1 MYDMSLGGKI
11 INGLREIFS
20 GPQIIIK
27 ANVQVLAPSDILKD
41 RCALITGGTSGIGL
55 AIAKGFI
62 EAGANVVITGRNQE
76 RAAAV
81 AQKLCEETKTEGEI
95 FGLELNNKDI
105 SSFERR
111 FSEACKLTGSGI
123 DILVNNAGINGPA
136 IESVTEEQYD
146 DIMDTNLKA
155 AFFLS
160 RIVGRYMIDNHI
172 KGNILNIGSASC
184 LRPVNSPYGLTKWGI
199 RGFTLGLAK
208 TLVKDGITV
217 NAIAPGA
224 TATPMMNLDS
234 TENIVNPSLPIGR
247 YILPQEIAN
256 MAVFLVGDMGRSI
269 VGDTIYMTGGAG
281 NISLDGVDYNI

>member
-1 MYDMSLGGKI
+1 MSLGGTI

-27 ANVQVLAPSDILKD
+27 ANVQVLAPTDILKD
-41 RCALITGGTSGIGL
+41 RSALITGGTSGIGL

-81 AQKLCEETKTEGEI
+81 AQKLCEETKTEGKV

-123 DILVNNAGINGPA
+123 DILVNNAGINGPT

-172 KGNILNIGSASC
+172 KGNILNIGSASG

-224 TATPMMNLDS
+224 TATPMMHLDS

>member
-1 MYDMSLGGKI
+1 MSLAGKI
-11 INGLREIFS
+11 IDGLRTIFS
-20 GPQIIIK
+20 GPQINIK
-27 ANVQVLAPSDILKD
+27 ANVQVLAPSDLLKG
-41 RCALITGGTSGIGL
+41 RSALITGGTSGIGL
-55 AIAKGFI
+55 AIAKSFI
-62 EAGANVVITGRNQE
+62 EAGANVIITGRNQE
-76 RAAAV
+76 RAKAA
-81 AQKLCEETKTEGEI
+81 AQKLCEETKTEGKA
-95 FGLELNNKDI
+95 FGLELNNKDV
-105 SSFERR
+105 SSFECR
-111 FSEACKLTGSGI
+111 FFEACNLANSKI
-123 DILVNNAGINGPA
+123 DILVNNAGINGPT

-172 KGNILNIGSASC
+172 KGNILNIASASS

-208 TLVKDGITV
+208 TLVKEGITV

-234 TENIVNPSLPIGR
+234 SNNIVNSSLPIGR

-256 MAVFLVGDMGRSI
+256 MAVFLVSDMGRSI

-281 NISLDGVDYNI
+281 NISFDGVNYNI